1 MDNIVIL
8 GLQWGDEGKGKIV
21 DLLAPK
27 YDIFVRFSGGANAG
41 HTVRFEDKHFA
52 LHLLPSGIIHP
63 NKICILGNGMVIDP
77 FSLISEIETL
87 KSQGVKIN
95 GNLFISEKA
104 HLVLPHFQILDRLRE
119 QGKTPLGT
127 TGKGIGPAYEFKFA
141 RYGLR
146 MGDLLYEKTLKDKL
160 KNALLPL
167 NFLIKNFYNAQEV
180 DIELTYS
187 NLLSIS
193 EKIKGYLVDSTAL
206 INSFISFG
214 KKILFEGAQGT
225 LLDIDHGTYPFVT
238 SSNCTIGGV
247 LTGTGISHKNIKKTI
262 GVLKAYTTRV
272 GKGPFPTEIQPPLS
286 DKIRNKGNEF
296 GTTTGR
302 PRRIGWLDL
311 VALKYA
317 VSLNGIDEIALTK
330 LDVLDELLDIQ
341 ICTKYRERGTEIYSL
356 PSQWEI
362 MEKLVPE
369 YDVLPGWSCP
379 TTATRKFEDLP
390 KQAQKYVEYLE
401 ENLKVPI
408 KWISTGP
415 RREETIFR

>member
-1 MDNIVIL
+1 MENSVII

-21 DLLAPK
+21 DLLANNF
-27 YDIFVRFSGGANAG
+27 DVFVRYGGGANAG

-63 NKICILGNGMVIDP
+63 NKVCILGNGMAIDP
-77 FSLISEIETL
+77 FALISEIETL
-87 KSQGVKIN
+87 KSQGIKIN

-104 HLVLPHFQILDRLRE
+104 HIVLPHYQILDRLRE
-119 QGKTPLGT
+119 SSNSPIGT
-127 TGKGIGPAYEFKFA
+127 TGKGIGPTYEFKHS
-141 RYGLR
+141 RSGLR
-146 MGDLLYEKTLKDKL
+146 MGDLLYEKTLKEKL
-160 KNALLPL
+160 KNLLNPL
-167 NFLIKNFYNAQEV
+167 NFLIKNYYKAQEI
-180 DIELTYS
+180 DLETTYS

-193 EKIKGYLVDSTAL
+193 EKIKGYLVDTSAL

-225 LLDIDHGTYPFVT
+225 LLDIDHGTYPYVT
-238 SSNCTIGGV
+238 SSNCTVGGV
-247 LTGTGISHKNIKKTI
+247 LAGAGVSHKNIKETI
-262 GVLKAYTTRV
+262 GIVKAYTTRV
-272 GKGPFPTEIQPPLS
+272 GKGPFPTEISPPLS

-311 VALKYA
+311 VALKFA
-317 VSLNGIDEIALTK
+317 VDLNGIDEIALTK

-356 PSQWEI
+356 PSQWEV

-369 YDVLPGWSCP
+369 YEVLPGWSCP
-379 TTATRKFEDLP
+379 TTALKTYDELP
-390 KQAQKYVEYLE
+390 KQAKQYIEFLE

-408 KWISTGP
+408 KIISTGP
-415 RREETIFR
+415 RREETIIR

>member
-1 MDNIVIL
+1 MENSVII

-21 DLLAPK
+21 DLLAK
-27 YDIFVRFSGGANAG
+27 DFDVFVRYGGGANAG

-63 NKICILGNGMVIDP
+63 NKICILGNGMAIDP
-77 FSLISEIETL
+77 FSLIAEIETL
-87 KSQGVKIN
+87 KSRGVKIN

-104 HLVLPHFQILDRLRE
+104 HLVLPHYQILERLRE
-119 QGKTPLGT
+119 SGTNPIGT
-127 TGKGIGPAYEFKFA
+127 TGKGIGPTYEYKHS
-141 RYGLR
+141 RLGLR
-146 MGDLLYEKTLKDKL
+146 MGDLLYEKTLKEKL
-160 KNALLPL
+160 KIILEPL
-167 NFLIKNFYNAQEV
+167 NFLIKNYYKSQEI
-180 DIELTYS
+180 DLEMTYS

-193 EKIKGYLVDSTAL
+193 EKLRNYLVDTSAL

-238 SSNCTIGGV
+238 SSHCTIGGA
-247 LTGTGISHKNIKKTI
+247 LTGSGVSHKSVKKCI
-262 GVLKAYTTRV
+262 GIVKAYTTRV
-272 GKGPFPTEIQPPLS
+272 GKGPFPTEIHPPLS
-286 DKIRNKGNEF
+286 DKIRNRGNEF

-302 PRRIGWLDL
+302 PRRVGWLDL

-317 VSLNGIDEIALTK
+317 VNINGIDEIALTK

-341 ICTKYRERGTEIYSL
+341 VCTKYRERGTEIYSL

-369 YDVLPGWSCP
+369 YEVLPGWSCP
-379 TTATRKFEDLP
+379 TTSIKSFIELP
-390 KQAQKYVEYLE
+390 KQAQKYIEFLE

-408 KWISTGP
+408 KMISTGP

>member
-1 MDNIVIL
+1 MENSVII

-21 DLLAPK
+21 DLLGANF
-27 YDIFVRFSGGANAG
+27 DVFVRYGGGANAG

-52 LHLLPSGIIHP
+52 LHLLPSGVVHP
-63 NKICILGNGMVIDP
+63 NKVCILGNGMAIDP
-77 FSLISEIETL
+77 FALISEIENL
-87 KSQGVKIN
+87 KSQGIKIN
-95 GNLFISEKA
+95 GNLFVSEKA
-104 HLVLPHFQILDRLRE
+104 HLVLPHYQVLDRLRE
-119 QGKTPLGT
+119 SGTTSIGT
-127 TGKGIGPAYEFKFA
+127 TGKGIGPTYEFKHS
-141 RYGLR
+141 RSGLR
-146 MGDLLYEKTLKDKL
+146 MGDLLYEKTLKEKL
-160 KNALLPL
+160 KAILNPI
-167 NFLIKNFYNAQEV
+167 NFLIKNYYNAQEV
-180 DIELTYS
+180 DIEMTYS

-193 EKIKGYLVDSTAL
+193 EKIKHYLVDTSAL

-225 LLDIDHGTYPFVT
+225 LLDIDHGTYPYVT

-247 LTGTGISHKNIKKTI
+247 FSGSGVSHKNIKKAI
-262 GVLKAYTTRV
+262 GIVKAYTTRV
-272 GKGPFPTEIQPPLS
+272 GKGPFPTEIHAPLS

-317 VSLNGIDEIALTK
+317 VSINGIDEIALTK

-362 MEKLVPE
+362 LEKLVPE
-369 YDVLPGWSCP
+369 YEVLPGWSCP
-379 TTATRKFEDLP
+379 TTAIKTFEELP
-390 KQAQKYVEYLE
+390 KQAQKYIEFLE

-408 KWISTGP
+408 KIISTGP
-415 RREETIFR
+415 RREETIKR